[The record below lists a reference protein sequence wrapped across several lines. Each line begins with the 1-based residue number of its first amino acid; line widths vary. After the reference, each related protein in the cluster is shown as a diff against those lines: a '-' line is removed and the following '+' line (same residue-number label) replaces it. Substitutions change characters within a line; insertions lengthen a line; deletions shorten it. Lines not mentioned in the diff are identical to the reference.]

1 MTKPDQDRYILIV
14 DDDEEDVFAF
24 RWAMKYSL
32 AHISVM
38 HIDNGTE
45 AIKFLL
51 NGSTADKLPELVLV
65 DINMP
70 GVDGYDTLAAI
81 RNSITTKH
89 LPVLM
94 FSTSGSPREVRKSY
108 AEGANAHLVKP
119 DSIEELRQLASSLTD
134 FWLRYVTL
142 PTQES

>member
-1 MTKPDQDRYILIV
+1 MTDTEADKYILIV

-32 AHISVM
+32 AHISVK

-45 AIKFLL
+45 AIDFLL
-51 NGSTADKLPELVLV
+51 NQTDTDKLPELVLV

-81 RNSITTKH
+81 RNSITTRH

-94 FSTSGSPREVRKSY
+94 FSTSGSPKEVRRSY
-108 AEGANAHLVKP
+108 TEGANAHLVKP
-119 DSIEELRQLASSLTD
+119 NSIEELRQLASSLTT
-134 FWLRYVTL
+134 FWLQYVTL
-142 PTQES
+142 PNRYF

>member
-1 MTKPDQDRYILIV
+1 MTNSPNEKYILIV
-14 DDDEEDVFAF
+14 DDDDEDVFAF

-45 AIKFLL
+45 AIKYLL
-51 NGSTADKLPELVLV
+51 QGSEKHRLPELVLV

-81 RNSITTKH
+81 RNSINTKH

-94 FSTSGSPREVRKSY
+94 FSTSGAPKEVRRSY

-119 DSIEELRQLASSLTD
+119 NSIEELRQLAASLTD

-142 PTQES
+142 PNSYL